1 MASTTTLISVYC
13 DDLPA
18 MRAFYTER
26 LGLEVVP
33 FLSNESDFI
42 FLKPTSGTPVALRA
56 ASTRP
61 AGMPSGVGCIEI
73 GFDVPDIQAVY
84 NDFKTT
90 GVPVVTEIADMGAGL
105 YFVAKDPAGNFLSI
119 TQLNDQ
125 VRASREQMGQ

>member
-1 MASTTTLISVYC
+1 MASTTTLISIYC

-26 LGLEVVP
+26 VGLEVVP

-42 FLKPTSGTPVALRA
+42 FLKPASGTPIALRA

-61 AGMPSGVGCIEI
+61 AGMPSSVGCIEI

-84 NDFKTT
+84 NDFKAE

-125 VRASREQMGQ
+125 VRASRDQMGM